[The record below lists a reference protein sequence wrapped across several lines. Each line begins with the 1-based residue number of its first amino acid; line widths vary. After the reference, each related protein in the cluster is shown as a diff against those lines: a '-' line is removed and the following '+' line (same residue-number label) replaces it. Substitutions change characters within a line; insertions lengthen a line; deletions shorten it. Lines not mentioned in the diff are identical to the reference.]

1 MINKMVESAPRGG
14 MVIIKGIVISFILT
28 LISVFIFS
36 IVLTYT
42 STPEST
48 IFPVIAFITAI
59 SILIGSSISTIKINK
74 RGIINGGAIGLI
86 YILILYLLSSII
98 TTGFMVNLNTIIL
111 IAAATLAGMIGGIV
125 GVNIK

>member
-1 MINKMVESAPRGG
+1 MINKMVESAPRSG
-14 MVIIKGIVISFILT
+14 MVIIKGIAISFILT

-36 IVLTYT
+36 VVLTYT
-42 STPEST
+42 NTPEST

>member
-1 MINKMVESAPRGG
+1 MINKMVESAPRAG
-14 MVIIKGIVISFILT
+14 MVIIKGIAISFILT

>member
-1 MINKMVESAPRGG
+1 MINKMVESAPRSG
-14 MVIIKGIVISFILT
+14 MVIIKGIAISFILT

-42 STPEST
+42 NTPEST

-98 TTGFMVNLNTIIL
+98 TTGFAVNLNTIIL
-111 IAAATLAGMIGGIV
+111 IATSILAGMVGGIV

>member
-1 MINKMVESAPRGG
+1 MINKMVERAPRTG

-42 STPEST
+42 NTPEST

-59 SILIGSSISTIKINK
+59 SILIGSSVSTIKINK

>member
-1 MINKMVESAPRGG
+1 MINKMVESAPRTG

-42 STPEST
+42 NTPEST

-59 SILIGSSISTIKINK
+59 SILIGSSVSTIKINK

>member
-1 MINKMVESAPRGG
+1 MINKMVESAPRTG

-42 STPEST
+42 NTPEST

-59 SILIGSSISTIKINK
+59 SILIGSSVSTIKINK
-74 RGIINGGAIGLI
+74 RGIIKGGAIGLI

-111 IAAATLAGMIGGIV
+111 IAAATLAGMVGGIV

>member
-1 MINKMVESAPRGG
+1 MINKMVESAPRSG
-14 MVIIKGIVISFILT
+14 MVIIKGIAISFILT

>member
-1 MINKMVESAPRGG
+1 MINKMVESAPRTG

-42 STPEST
+42 NTPEST

-59 SILIGSSISTIKINK
+59 SILIGSSVSTIKINK

-125 GVNIK
+125 GVNII

>member
-1 MINKMVESAPRGG
+1 MINKMVESAPRAG

-42 STPEST
+42 NTPEST

-59 SILIGSSISTIKINK
+59 SILIGSSVSTIKINK

-111 IAAATLAGMIGGIV
+111 IAAATLAGMLGGIV